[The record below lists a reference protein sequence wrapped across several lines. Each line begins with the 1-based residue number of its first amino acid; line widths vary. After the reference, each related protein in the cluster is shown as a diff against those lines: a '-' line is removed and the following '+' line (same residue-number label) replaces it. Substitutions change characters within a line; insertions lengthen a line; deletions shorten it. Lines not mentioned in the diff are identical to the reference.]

1 MHETGARGSDCQ
13 KELTTIRVRPQWSN
27 TVWEVEYNLEWTSD
41 RKTWFSTRVRNWFD
55 IVHTAW
61 KLYRNLN
68 NFDKVMGPADKHFL
82 IANES
87 ENPRWL
93 ARVTLGESELSL
105 NQRNQTTTND
115 KTQRLKRHIPSWRK
129 DVIMRHLIEEFWDA
143 LYIKLGFSI
152 QCRCFS
158 YLNSFLDK
166 CRTLRCRCILW
177 RINQLLCNKME
188 LFKIIA
194 NVIYIYFSKRRDLD
208 LAAEL

>member
-1 MHETGARGSDCQ
+1 MNETGARGSDCQ

-68 NFDKVMGPADKHFL
+68 NFDEVMGPADKRVL
-82 IANES
+82 ITNES

-115 KTQRLKRHIPSWRK
+115 
-129 DVIMRHLIEEFWDA
+129 
-143 LYIKLGFSI
+143 
-152 QCRCFS
+152 
-158 YLNSFLDK
+158 
-166 CRTLRCRCILW
+166 
-177 RINQLLCNKME
+177 
-188 LFKIIA
+188 
-194 NVIYIYFSKRRDLD
+194 
-208 LAAEL
+208 